1 MNARTLL
8 AALGLVL
15 LLLHPWLVL
24 PLIAV
29 ELAFLGLT
37 ATAIARRL
45 GITFRNPWR
54 LP

>member
-1 MNARTLL
+1 VNVKTLL
-8 AALGLVL
+8 AALAIALLVI
-15 LLLHPWLVL
+15 HPALVL
-24 PLIAV
+24 PLVAV

-37 ATAIARRL
+37 SAAIARRL